1 MNDKNWAERV
11 AALLT
16 RENLVRH
23 RAGVE
28 WLGAGVYFLLGL
40 IAVVGRFNAVIAL
53 LVVLGGASL
62 IVLHRRAPGVAL
74 LGGYVLVVVV
84 SVLLGGGYA
93 EADWGVIGLPLLVVM
108 FGSAAYGRAPIRWGA
123 LGIAAIAVL
132 AAQVGLVFP
141 QLTDIGG
148 FGYGYTFMQSA
159 GFLGSAAFVFV
170 GTCALLLLPWFGGWL
185 SRTAAQRK
193 AAETGKVEIV
203 AQRDEL
209 EVSVALE
216 QERNRVARDVHD
228 IVAHSLAVV
237 ISQADGARYAARKSP
252 EAVDDALEAISAT
265 ARAALVDVRSL
276 LTDLRHS
283 QEAGPQPGMND
294 IDNLVR
300 SFRESGL
307 EVEWSSY
314 GVGRPV
320 SEATGLGVYRIVQ
333 ESLTNALRHGARTS
347 PVDLEFDW
355 SETALSITVTNDL
368 SAGERAQN
376 AAGHGIPGMR
386 ERSALAGGAFT
397 MGDGTN
403 GRFRIRAVLPVD
415 RGTARTQPMAT
426 LRTASQPIIPTSSS
440 TSAGVTS

>member
-1 MNDKNWAERV
+1 M
-11 AALLT
+11 
-16 RENLVRH
+16 
-23 RAGVE
+23 
-28 WLGAGVYFLLGL
+28 Y
-40 IAVVGRFNAVIAL
+40 
-53 LVVLGGASL
+53 
-62 IVLHRRAPGVAL
+62 
-74 LGGYVLVVVV
+74 
-84 SVLLGGGYA
+84 
-93 EADWGVIGLPLLVVM
+93 
-108 FGSAAYGRAPIRWGA
+108 GSAAYGTTLVRWGA
-123 LGIAAIAVL
+123 LGIVALAVL
-132 AAQVGLVFP
+132 AAEFRVALPSLLDPTYPSRLHGVL
-141 QLTDIGG
+141 
-148 FGYGYTFMQSA
+148 QSA
-159 GFLGSAAFVFV
+159 GFLGTVLFVLL
-170 GTCALLLLPWFGGWL
+170 GTCALLLLPWFAGWL
-185 SRTAAQRK
+185 SRTAAQRR
-193 AAETGKVEIV
+193 AAETGKVEVV

-237 ISQADGARYAARKSP
+237 IAQADGARYAARKSP

-368 SAGERAQN
+368 PVGERAQN

-415 RGTARTQPMAT
+415 RGTARTQPMAA
-426 LRTASQPIIPTSSS
+426 LRAASQPMVPTSSP
-440 TSAGVTS
+440 TPTGVTS